1 MRTNVTR
8 WDAFREMEDFFRRF
22 RPWVAA
28 DEPMSE
34 WRPDANISK
43 LDNEYLIKA
52 DLPEVKKEDVKIA
65 LQNGVLTITGERKL
79 EKQARAR
86 IGFASKA
93 TMAVSSAASSCRTT
107 STRKASRLRRETA
120 CCVCICRA
128 RRAHLPPRRFQFKFS
143 KPSISIENAATARV
157 RGALRARPDVVTA
170 GPGARHVTHPADD
183 HAASSDQ

>member
-8 WDAFREMEDFFRRF
+8 WEAFREMEDFFRRF

-79 EKQARAR
+79 EKQAKGEDR
-86 IGFASKA
+86 IRIESYYGGFERSFELPDDVDEEGIKA
-93 TMAVSSAASSCRTT
+93 
-107 STRKASRLRRETA
+107 ETKDGVL
-120 CCVCICRA
+120 CV
-128 RRAHLPPRRFQFKFS
+128 HLPRKKGAPAPKA
-143 KPSISIENAATARV
+143 ISV
-157 RGALRARPDVVTA
+157 QV
-170 GPGARHVTHPADD
+170 
-183 HAASSDQ
+183 Q